1 MTRQDIPCVQLE
13 GKFVPLESR
22 VKSLLGEKR
31 KKRAEKVLA
40 TVVMGMNLVNVTAP
54 VAALAAA
61 GKTVP
66 APVQPLRSD
75 AEPLDYAVLPQLADV
90 VDRAIF
96 ARTEAADYDGNASV
110 ATMVKGD
117 TQTITSGQNG
127 IVSVMSGDVNGAG
140 LQTISSGGTGTVS
153 KMDGGGTQFVSSG
166 GIGTVIDMNGGY
178 QTVYEGGTGKVETMD
193 GLQYISGGVG
203 SVGTMNGNAGQFIY
217 SGGTGMINELNSY
230 QQYVNEGCTGII
242 NIMNT
247 TGTQWISANAVG
259 TVVTLK

>member
-1 MTRQDIPCVQLE
+1 MRKHKNLNKQELMIRQDIPCVHLG
-13 GKFVPLESR
+13 GKFVPLKSR

-75 AEPLDYAVLPQLADV
+75 AAPLDYAVLPQLADV

-96 ARTEAADYDGNASV
+96 ARAEATDYSGNASV

-166 GIGTVIDMNGGY
+166 GIGRKKRTGY
-178 QTVYEGGTGKVETMD
+178 VVDTYKVYKDAD
-193 GLQYISGGVG
+193 GNVAERQKLWTTTYRAMQDEILYNDGSG
-203 SVGTMNGNAGQFIY
+203 AAK
-217 SGGTGMINELNSY
+217 E
-230 QQYVNEGCTGII
+230 
-242 NIMNT
+242 
-247 TGTQWISANAVG
+247 
-259 TVVTLK
+259 